1 MDTVQDAGSVPSER
15 FARQKRM
22 ARACGAFVFALGL
35 LGMVAGVAG
44 WVRVTRIFPISV
56 PMALSTALL
65 FCLSGVVLCLDVRAR
80 CRARRAAGLSLSVF
94 VSLYG
99 FLEGSKWFFP
109 HSPSWDI
116 LDRLAYEIQSSLL
129 VPNISMSPLT
139 GLCFFVSGAAS
150 LLVSATQWPS
160 DPTGRLKS
168 LGGCL
173 GGFLAL
179 GNLIVFM
186 AYIYGMPL
194 LVGTSTIPMSVSTS
208 ILFLVLTVGI
218 ALASGPESL
227 PLRPFLGPSVQA
239 RLLRVFPPMLFC
251 ITLAYPLCDEWIR
264 ALPLFNYPLMIGF
277 WAVSLSSLTTALVVM
292 TGRVIGREIDTVNR
306 MRDAAEQALSKN
318 NELLRSIIDTVP
330 QAIFWKDLKGV
341 YLGCNMAFAHY
352 ANLDMPE
359 LAVGKTDYD
368 FSWRSENVAGYR
380 HDDQTVIDTKQ
391 PKRHIIE
398 AVLQGNGQNIWVDT
412 TKLPLQ
418 DAYGHLFGVLGIFE
432 DITERILRETKLQE
446 AKEQAEVANKAKG
459 MFLANMSHEIRT
471 PLNGILGMLQ
481 LLKST
486 ELDEEQKEYVVNAI
500 KASYRL
506 TRLLSDLLDLS
517 RIESGRVEMRNEL
530 FEVANQKE
538 SVLDLFALAAREKS
552 VELEF
557 RVSPDMPRWLIG
569 DASRLR
575 QILFNLVGNAI
586 KFTPGGRVTIEA
598 LPLGPGVSTTVRVL
612 FIVSDTG
619 IGISD
624 DMLKTIFE
632 PFTQAEGAYSRN
644 FQGAGLGLSIV
655 KKLVLLMDGELAIDN
670 TPGTGT
676 SLFLSLPF
684 KLPGRDPEQKRQA
697 ELDMKQDA
705 ASGVRVLFAEDDAV
719 SLTAGRRML
728 EKAGHTV
735 TPAKDG
741 RETLELLRQQN
752 FDVILMDIQMPDMDG
767 LEATKRIRAGE
778 AGEANTA
785 IPILAMTA
793 YVMVGDKEKFLAA
806 GMNGYLAKPVA
817 MEQLQEAIRAAV
829 RQAGPKA

>member
-1 MDTVQDAGSVPSER
+1 ME
-15 FARQKRM
+15 
-22 ARACGAFVFALGL
+22 
-35 LGMVAGVAG
+35 
-44 WVRVTRIFPISV
+44 
-56 PMALSTALL
+56 
-65 FCLSGVVLCLDVRAR
+65 FCLAMKRAVFEGVPKAEFLASVKDMPGLYVP
-80 CRARRAAGLSLSVF
+80 GLSKTPVRR
-94 VSLYG
+94 V
-99 FLEGSKWFFP
+99 
-109 HSPSWDI
+109 
-116 LDRLAYEIQSSLL
+116 
-129 VPNISMSPLT
+129 
-139 GLCFFVSGAAS
+139 
-150 LLVSATQWPS
+150 
-160 DPTGRLKS
+160 
-168 LGGCL
+168 
-173 GGFLAL
+173 LAL
-179 GNLIVFM
+179 GPHAPDLDCPAASAFTGSASAIPDAMLLEVNRGCPHACRFC
-186 AYIYGMPL
+186 AAGYIYRPPRHARMADLVRLVEEAAPQKVG
-194 LVGTSTIPMSVSTS
+194 LVGTALTDWPD
-208 ILFLVLTVGI
+208 LLPFLRWLAERKTKFS
-218 ALASGPESL
+218 LAS
-227 PLRPFLGPSVQA
+227 
-239 RLLRVFPPMLFC
+239 
-251 ITLAYPLCDEWIR
+251 
-264 ALPLFNYPLMIGF
+264 
-277 WAVSLSSLTTALVVM
+277 
-292 TGRVIGREIDTVNR
+292 
-306 MRDAAEQALSKN
+306 
-318 NELLRSIIDTVP
+318 
-330 QAIFWKDLKGV
+330 
-341 YLGCNMAFAHY
+341 
-352 ANLDMPE
+352 
-359 LAVGKTDYD
+359 
-368 FSWRSENVAGYR
+368 
-380 HDDQTVIDTKQ
+380 
-391 PKRHIIE
+391 
-398 AVLQGNGQNIWVDT
+398 
-412 TKLPLQ
+412 
-418 DAYGHLFGVLGIFE
+418 
-432 DITERILRETKLQE
+432 
-446 AKEQAEVANKAKG
+446 
-459 MFLANMSHEIRT
+459 
-471 PLNGILGMLQ
+471 MLQ